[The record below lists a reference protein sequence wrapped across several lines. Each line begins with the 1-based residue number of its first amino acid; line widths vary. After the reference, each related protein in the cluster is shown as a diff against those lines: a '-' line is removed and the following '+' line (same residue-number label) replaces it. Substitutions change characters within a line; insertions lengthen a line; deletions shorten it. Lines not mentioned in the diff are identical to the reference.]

1 MIAKNVKVKIN
12 GKRMWS
18 WFGWKW
24 KIEDG
29 NLSFRKR
36 PKKGDFIMVEY
47 DYSPECGGAM
57 KNINIVLQRTTNLQI
72 KILEVI
78 EKEENIS
85 VQEVELALI
94 LCLKEIKE
102 DQL

>member
-1 MIAKNVKVKIN
+1 
-12 GKRMWS
+12 
-18 WFGWKW
+18 
-24 KIEDG
+24 
-29 NLSFRKR
+29 
-36 PKKGDFIMVEY
+36 
-47 DYSPECGGAM
+47 M